1 MEDHNAS
8 LLGRRVPGRAR
19 VAVSAPLG
27 QVSQPVGRVKAET
40 LPASLNLDSPLS
52 YHPSPPRTCL
62 CSANA
67 AEATPACPSV
77 RRPATPFLLAVR

>member
-1 MEDHNAS
+1 MGAFSLLSVSQNCNHRTEDHNASWTS

-40 LPASLNLDSPLS
+40 LPASLNLDSP
-52 YHPSPPRTCL
+52 
-62 CSANA
+62 
-67 AEATPACPSV
+67 
-77 RRPATPFLLAVR
+77 